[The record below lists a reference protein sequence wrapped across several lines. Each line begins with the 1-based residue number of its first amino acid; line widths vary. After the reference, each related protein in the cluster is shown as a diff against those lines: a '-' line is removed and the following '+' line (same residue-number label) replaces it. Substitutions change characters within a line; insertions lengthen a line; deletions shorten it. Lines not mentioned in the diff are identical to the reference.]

1 MKPRNV
7 IVMFECRN
15 AIPARQIE
23 ELVLEA
29 LETAAPFVS
38 PVERPKANV
47 IRNRRCLDP
56 AANGPAVKPA
66 PKAAK
71 KATKKPATK
80 KPARKLVAPARKQVR

>member
-7 IVMFECRN
+7 VVTFECRN

-29 LETAAPFVS
+29 IEAGAPFVS

-56 AANGPAVKPA
+56 AANGPAPNQA
-66 PKAAK
+66 
-71 KATKKPATK
+71 KKPAAK
-80 KPARKLVAPARKQVR
+80 KPARKLVAPARKRRR